1 MFLFYIYIFIS
12 TVFILFI
19 FILCSVMIF
28 FIRERKKHLAIAIT
42 ILQFWGGFYTIFLI
56 LNTGRLAT
64 TDVDF
69 YNSFC
74 ILAKQLAIQGR
85 FGFPNRKL
93 DFGYF
98 RVHFRTA
105 SAQHFEPAPVW
116 FKLAR
121 LAGRRLRS
129 KSSAGAIKLLSA
141 KTSSAS
147 SVIFPKALSAE
158 LLRTL
163 LSCFSS
169 FEFQLLSHKLDEFT
183 RRFPE
188 PIAFEKA
195 DSEDVRE
202 REVDSREQ
210 APYSSIKEAMTDG
223 TAVLTS
229 V

>member
-1 MFLFYIYIFIS
+1 
-12 TVFILFI
+12 
-19 FILCSVMIF
+19 MIF
-28 FIRERKKHLAIAIT
+28 FIREREKHLAIAIA

-69 YNSFC
+69 YNFFLHFGEAARYLKNGLKIGRNVVKFDASLAR
-74 ILAKQLAIQGR
+74 ILTQGR

-141 KTSSAS
+141 KTKTIS
-147 SVIFPKALSAE
+147 
-158 LLRTL
+158 
-163 LSCFSS
+163 
-169 FEFQLLSHKLDEFT
+169 
-183 RRFPE
+183 
-188 PIAFEKA
+188 
-195 DSEDVRE
+195 
-202 REVDSREQ
+202 
-210 APYSSIKEAMTDG
+210 
-223 TAVLTS
+223 
-229 V
+229 